1 MPRKG
6 YVLFVL
12 FLLASAMFVGR
23 AFSADKNGDYELT
36 LKRLI
41 KAVEDEYVEKVETQK
56 LYEGAYRGLLSE
68 LDPYSQYFTIE
79 ETTTFTE
86 DTEGQ
91 FGGLGIEISIKD
103 GILTVLSPLR
113 DTPAWE
119 AGILAGDMVL
129 KIDGES
135 TEGIMLDQALHKLR
149 GKVGTTVTLTIRHAG
164 SIIDNEVTIVR
175 AVIKPKSVEAV
186 MLDDKTGI
194 GLIRVISF
202 NGHALEDLVES
213 AKTLQEE
220 GMKGLILDLR
230 GNPGGLLDMAV
241 DMSDLFLK
249 EGVIVSVRGRRSE
262 LDVVKKAD
270 AGEMLES
277 TPVVVLIDQAS
288 ASASEILAAALKD
301 NNRAMLVG
309 MRTFGKGSVQN
320 VFSLGNGEALKLTT
334 ARYYRPNNEPI
345 LDRQG
350 IIPDIQVPM
359 TAEEILALRNQE
371 REDKLRGAY
380 DIRAL
385 IQDPVEPPKSDE
397 KAEEETPGKE
407 GEPRRTRAIDT
418 QLKAAFNILKW
429 QLAQGS

>member
-23 AFSADKNGDYELT
+23 AFSADKNSDRMRTFE
-36 LKRLI
+36 RI
-41 KAVEDEYVEKVETQK
+41 MSAVEQEYVEPVGPEK
-56 LYEGAYRGLLSE
+56 LYEGAYRGLLSV
-68 LDPYSQYFTIE
+68 LDPYSQFFTVQD
-79 ETTTFTE
+79 TTTFSE

-119 AGILAGDMVL
+119 AGILAGDMIL
-129 KIDGES
+129 KIDGVS
-135 TEGIMLDQALHKLR
+135 TEGIMLDEALHKLR
-149 GKVGTTVTLTIRHAG
+149 GKVGTAVTLTVRHAG
-164 SIIDNEVTIVR
+164 TIADIEVSIVR
-175 AVIKPKSVEAV
+175 AVIQPKSIEYA
-186 MLDDKTGI
+186 MLDEAHGI

-202 NGHALEDLVES
+202 NAHCMDDLVEG
-213 AKTLQEE
+213 AKELQQK

-230 GNPGGLLDMAV
+230 GNPGGLLDKAV
-241 DMSDLFLK
+241 DMADLFLSK
-249 EGVIVSVRGRRSE
+249 GIIVSVRGRRAE
-262 LDVVKKAD
+262 LDKKYEAE
-270 AGEMLES
+270 AGDSLE
-277 TPVVVLIDQAS
+277 TIPVVVLVDQAS

-301 NNRAMLVG
+301 NDRAMLVG

-334 ARYYRPNNEPI
+334 ARYYRPNDKPI
-345 LDRQG
+345 EDRKG
-350 IIPDIQVPM
+350 VVPDIQVPV
-359 TAEEILALRNQE
+359 TAEEIIALRNQE

-380 DIRAL
+380 DIRSL
-385 IQDPVEPPKSDE
+385 IEDQAPADPETAPVEG
-397 KAEEETPGKE
+397 EEENAAKE
-407 GEPRRTRAIDT
+407 QRRGRATDN

-429 QLAQGS
+429 QLSQAK